1 MPFFVAS
8 MRHRTYV
15 PLLVAAALFLGSC
28 ARTAPAPPP
37 ETPPA
42 FVFRPEPPP
51 EYRHDGIRIA
61 TLNTEF
67 LFDGLGDEGEASFP
81 HKGDPEKA
89 RLHRERI
96 ARIIRLLRAD
106 VVMLE
111 EVENDTVLYM
121 MIEESLDDLGYRVY
135 FVQGNDRFTGQD
147 VALLSRLPID
157 EVGRTDERVRVAGER
172 RMQGVS
178 KNMYARLMLG
188 GVPTTLIGLHFYA
201 RPTDPTRK
209 ERREAQA
216 EVIRRLAVREIEAGR
231 AVVVLGDFNDYD
243 DVTLDLAGHRPITD
257 VLHRIKAAGP
267 EADDDLHN
275 VLSDVP
281 QIKRFTN
288 FWDRNH
294 DGAVERNELSA
305 IDHILLSPALSR
317 RTVEVHYVHA
327 HDPFTYT
334 DHFPVVVTVARDDA
348 PGG

>member
-1 MPFFVAS
+1 
-8 MRHRTYV
+8 MRHRPYLF
-15 PLLVAAALFLGSC
+15 LLVAAALFFGGC
-28 ARTAPAPPP
+28 ARTAPAPMPSEAP
-37 ETPPA
+37 AA
-42 FVFRPEPPP
+42 FVFHPEPPP
-51 EYRHDGIRIA
+51 EYRHEGIRIA

-67 LFDGLGDEGEASFP
+67 LFDGLGDEGEATFP

-89 RLHRERI
+89 RLHREHI
-96 ARIIRLLRAD
+96 ARIIRLIQAD

-111 EVENDTVLYM
+111 EVENDTVLYL
-121 MIEESLDDLGYRVY
+121 MIEESLDDLGYQVY
-135 FVQGNDRFTGQD
+135 FVPGNDRFTGQD

-157 EVGRTDERVRVAGER
+157 EVGRTDERAPVEGER
-172 RMQGVS
+172 RKQGVS
-178 KNMYARLMLG
+178 KNLYARLTLG

-201 RPTDPTRK
+201 RPHDPTRK

-243 DVTLDLAGHRPITD
+243 DATLDFSGNRPITD

-267 EADDDLHN
+267 DDDDDLHN

-281 QIKRFTN
+281 QDHRFTN
-288 FWDRNH
+288 FWDRDH
-294 DGAVERNELSA
+294 DGVIDRDELSA

-317 RTVEVHYVHA
+317 RIVEVHYVHA

-334 DHFPVVVTVARDDA
+334 DHFPVVVTVGRGRE
-348 PGG
+348 PGK